1 MKVFL
6 TGATG
11 FLGTHILNQ
20 CINNNFQILSLTRQK
35 NIFQNS
41 KNVKWIYSDLTNIKF
56 IINEVNNFNPD
67 VVIHLAWE
75 GIPDYSAEKS
85 LINHYNSINLFNNLL
100 KNKQIKK
107 IICAGSCWEYS
118 QRIGRCKESDITY
131 PTSYFA
137 WAKISLYEYLRQK
150 CLSNKIDLYWFRI
163 FYLYG
168 FGQRQGSLIPS
179 IVNSFKNNTTPIIN
193 KPFDENDFVLELKTL
208 QIIMQQLVSKETIP
222 FKGEP
227 LKGVQLMGILE
238 SRTLDFKNVIMSF
251 KFVEKIDPIY

>member
-1 MKVFL
+1 MRIFL
-6 TGATG
+6 TGASG

-20 CINNNFQILSLTRQK
+20 CIKYNFQLLSLTRQK
-35 NIFQNS
+35 KTFQNS
-41 KNVKWIYSDLTNIKF
+41 KNIKWIYSDLSNIKL
-56 IINEVNNFNPD
+56 IEKEVNNFNPD

-75 GIPDYSAEKS
+75 GIPDYSSEIS
-85 LINHYNSINLFNNLL
+85 IINHYNSVNLLNNLL

-150 CLSNKIDLYWFRI
+150 CYSNKIDLYWFRI

-168 FGQRQGSLIPS
+168 FGQRKGSLIPS
-179 IVNSFKNNTTPIIN
+179 IVNSFNNIFCPLLESIITFSIDFFN
-193 KPFDENDFVLELKTL
+193 SSIDFVYA
-208 QIIMQQLVSKETIP
+208 
-222 FKGEP
+222 
-227 LKGVQLMGILE
+227 
-238 SRTLDFKNVIMSF
+238 SF
-251 KFVEKIDPIY
+251 KSTL